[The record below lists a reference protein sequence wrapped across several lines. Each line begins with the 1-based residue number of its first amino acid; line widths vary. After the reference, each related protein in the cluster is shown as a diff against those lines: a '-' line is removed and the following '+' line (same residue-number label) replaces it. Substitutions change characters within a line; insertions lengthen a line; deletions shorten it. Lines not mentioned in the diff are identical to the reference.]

1 MARSKISLLFKRVK
15 QQNDCFLEMRMLTAF
30 TALLLMTYCAEVRG
44 QAAGEAPDPGKEE
57 GFKDLIT
64 ENNLDEK

>member
-1 MARSKISLLFKRVK
+1 MFASR
-15 QQNDCFLEMRMLTAF
+15 
-30 TALLLMTYCAEVRG
+30 LLLLVVGAHLLAVGRSQKG
-44 QAAGEAPDPGKEE
+44 IDSPDPGKEE

>member
-1 MARSKISLLFKRVK
+1 
-15 QQNDCFLEMRMLTAF
+15 MRMLTAF

>member
-1 MARSKISLLFKRVK
+1 MIV
-15 QQNDCFLEMRMLTAF
+15 FLEMRMLTAF

>member
-1 MARSKISLLFKRVK
+1 LARSKISLLFERVK
-15 QQNDCFLEMRMLTAF
+15 QQNDYFLEMRMLTAF

>member
-1 MARSKISLLFKRVK
+1 MLASRLLV
-15 QQNDCFLEMRMLTAF
+15 
-30 TALLLMTYCAEVRG
+30 LLLSLKALVEVRG
-44 QAAGEAPDPGKEE
+44 QDSPDPGKEE